1 MVTDVDLG
9 ARRLSLTCPAHR
21 AAQVSP
27 SQPPSPSQCPAP
39 ETPDEARTGQRLV
52 SITHSVPR
60 SALKHCYMRTLILL
74 IFHKPARWM
83 LLSLL
88 YRLRKPR
95 HGADEHSWWVAAR
108 I

>member
-27 SQPPSPSQCPAP
+27 FQLPSLSQCPAP
-39 ETPDEARTGQRLV
+39 ETPGEARTGQRLV
-52 SITHSVPR
+52 SITHSVSR
-60 SALKHCYMRTLILL
+60 SVFKHCCCVRTLTPL

-83 LLSLL
+83 LLSLS
-88 YRLRKPR
+88 YRLGNR
-95 HGADEHSWWVAAR
+95 GT
-108 I
+108 